1 LERGRF
7 VKQGSRFCQIY
18 DAAIAHFD
26 VQVLSRQPQAIL
38 TVVSSQHCATAARIA
53 LKMESIHAMATSV
66 ERAHKRVEELRN
78 KRSDSV
84 LWTPLMR
91 SKHWLELGSKP
102 GSAPVYIKLESE
114 QVTGSFKVRGALN
127 RILCAGEASSGACPG
142 PRIVTASTGNHA
154 MAVAHALQLG
164 GIAEGGERGCIFLP
178 RGAKEAKVKALREY
192 HQVVELTFTE
202 GDDCLG
208 AELAAKAFAQ
218 QASNAVYVSPC
229 NDYEVISG
237 QGTVAIE
244 ILETLRKVG
253 RGIDPYANRG
263 VIYVTVGGGGLIT
276 GVGSFLKARAAGWR
290 VVGAQPQNSPVMH
303 ASVKAG
309 RVVEMTSLPTLSDG
323 SAGGLEQG
331 KYPII

>member
-1 LERGRF
+1 MF
-7 VKQGSRFCQIY
+7 VKWAPRFSKIF
-18 DAAIAHFD
+18 DATLVQTD
-26 VQVLSRQPQAIL
+26 VQALSRPPEAVL
-38 TVVSSQHCATAARIA
+38 KVVSSQLCAAATPIA
-53 LKMESIHAMATSV
+53 VKMESIHAMATSV
-66 ERAHKRVEELRN
+66 ERAHKRMEESRN
-78 KRSDSV
+78 RRSDSV

-91 SKHWLELGSKP
+91 SKHWLERGSKP
-102 GSAPVYIKLESE
+102 GAAPVYIKLESE

-127 RILCAGEASSGACPG
+127 RILCAGEDSGGASLG

-164 GIAEGGERGCIFLP
+164 GIAEGGELGCIFLP

-202 GDDCLG
+202 GEDCLG

-218 QASNAVYVSPC
+218 QANNAVYVSPC

-253 RGIDPYANRG
+253 RSIDPYANRG

-276 GVGSFLKARAAGWR
+276 GIGSFLKARAAGWR

-331 KYPII
+331 KDRIV